1 MEFRPRTMRV
11 GASIGWAVA
20 CLMATLDARAEIH
33 ESAQRLAE
41 AWRAAGAVV
50 IVDAPRFVHSRDD
63 NGHAVTATLPKIP
76 AAECTTVALL
86 GARSF
91 GFHVRLPAHSES
103 DPFSVGDPR
112 GVPVLSSVA
121 GALSM
126 EWCGQ
131 APEQRFAIASDA
143 GRGAIE
149 LVAASSPQPLPSLVS
164 LLPER
169 ASPPPIQGGDDVAR
183 PKLPSARARTAVAE
197 ARARLD
203 DGSAPAYSRW
213 LANSRG
219 AGSADLVLGPGCH
232 TIALVAADPART
244 TDDPRRRLDLDAEIR
259 SMSDDSLLARD
270 RGDAP
275 DARLEVCVGE
285 STAVTVTFVG
295 APPGGPV
302 TMAHTVSQLP
312 QHLPKFWGPAVV
324 GRIAQ
329 LLRAHHV
336 TALPFDA
343 AWTGQGG
350 SGATTVTVPVEA
362 GACYLIIAPQI
373 SGLAR
378 SVGLSVRTSDAIAFD
393 DRGRTGIGALAAFCA
408 GARSLARI
416 DVTARGSRGLMWGL
430 LLYRVSSGNWL
441 GSR

>member
-1 MEFRPRTMRV
+1 MESRPRTMRL
-11 GASIGWAVA
+11 GASVGCAVA
-20 CLMATLDARAEIH
+20 WLMATPDVRAEIH

-50 IVDAPRFVHSRDD
+50 TVDAPRFVHSRDD
-63 NGHAVTATLPKIP
+63 NGNAVTATLPKIP

-103 DPFSVGDPR
+103 DAFSAGDRR
-112 GVPVLSSVA
+112 GMPVLPSAA

-131 APEQRFAIASDA
+131 PPEQRFAIASDA

-149 LVAASSPQPLPSLVS
+149 LVVASSRHPLPSLVS

-169 ASPPPIQGGDDVAR
+169 AFAPPIQGGDDVAR

-203 DGSAPAYSRW
+203 NGAAPSYSRW

-219 AGSADLVLGPGCH
+219 GGNADLVLGPGCH

-244 TDDPRRRLDLDAEIR
+244 ADDSRRRLDLDAEMR
-259 SMSDDSLLARD
+259 TVSDDSLLARD

-275 DARLEVCVGE
+275 DARLEGCVGE
-285 STAVTVTFVG
+285 STPVTVTFVG

-302 TMAHTVSQLP
+302 SMAHTLWQLP
-312 QHLPKFWGPAVV
+312 EHVPTFWGPAVV

-336 TALPFDA
+336 TSLPFDA
-343 AWTGQGG
+343 AWAGQGG
-350 SGATTVTVPVEA
+350 SGATTVAVPVEA
-362 GACYLIIAPQI
+362 GACYLAIAPQI

-378 SVGLSVRTSDAIAFD
+378 SIGLSVRTSNAIAFD
-393 DRGRTGIGALAAFCA
+393 DRGRTGVGSLAAFCA
-408 GARSLARI
+408 GARTLARV